1 MGPLGAADSGPSRL
15 TRCTLLVKVQ
25 EGPRGHTR
33 VQAPQ
38 SPWSEKSEWQP
49 REGGH
54 GWTVPRDLCL
64 LTVSPTV
71 SSVPACGPTQ
81 KESHEVP
88 LRVPGT
94 STGFPETSGY
104 HLKDTCAGAPVRVFT
119 SCFLEL
125 RKCERLCGLQPSCH
139 LAAPSPS
146 EPEMGD
152 TSHIQWSLSWTM
164 KLPAPRPKAASLTCR
179 PTGIV

>member
-1 MGPLGAADSGPSRL
+1 MALSRFPALLESGRITLDRPGSWHMGHSGQLTQGLPASHAAPSWSRH
-15 TRCTLLVKVQ
+15 R
-25 EGPRGHTR
+25 PRACTR

-38 SPWSEKSEWQP
+38 SPWSEKSACRP

-54 GWTVPRDLCL
+54 GWTVLRDLCV

-71 SSVPACGPTQ
+71 SSVPARGPTQ

-94 STGFPETSGY
+94 STGFPKTSGH
-104 HLKDTCAGAPVRVFT
+104 HLEDTCAGAPVRVFS

-125 RKCERLCGLQPSCH
+125 RKCERLRAPTRLLPSC
-139 LAAPSPS
+139 
-146 EPEMGD
+146 
-152 TSHIQWSLSWTM
+152 SLS
-164 KLPAPRPKAASLTCR
+164 LSLR
-179 PTGIV
+179 A